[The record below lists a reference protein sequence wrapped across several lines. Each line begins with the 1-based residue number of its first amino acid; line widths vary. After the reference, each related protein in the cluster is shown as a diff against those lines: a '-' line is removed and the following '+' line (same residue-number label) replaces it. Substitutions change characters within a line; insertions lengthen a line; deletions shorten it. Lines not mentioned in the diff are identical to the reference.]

1 MDDRL
6 GGQVSRS
13 AAEIYEDFFVP
24 ALFREWTPRVAE
36 AVKISAGQCVL
47 DVACGTGVLAREA
60 ALRVGPSGTVVGLDR
75 NGGMLAAAV
84 RSHLR
89 SHGRRG
95 WRNPF
100 PFRMRPSTLLSANSG

>member
-75 NGGMLAAAV
+75 NGGMLAVAV
-84 RSHLR
+84 RVAPAIT
-89 SHGRRG
+89 
-95 WRNPF
+95 WREGMADPF